1 MLILSVGYSGTRFSS
16 RQSTYRWFT
25 GSPLSTTWVLRTANH
40 RIIGSWPFAPAS
52 SRVAFPTAF
61 IKTDTFEEACTE
73 AVGPEHDWDNAEKDY
88 DGSLPTTI
96 TNAVCSRRG
105 LGRTFGCRR

>member
-1 MLILSVGYSGTRFSS
+1 MVPSPPTRPSGFTSVRTGLSPAPKTKKTPPGAPSGGQMLILSVGYSGTRFSS

-25 GSPLSTTWVLRTANH
+25 GSPLSTTWVSRTANH

-52 SRVAFPTAF
+52 SRVAFPKAF

-73 AVGPEHDWDNAEKDY
+73 AVGP
-88 DGSLPTTI
+88 
-96 TNAVCSRRG
+96 
-105 LGRTFGCRR
+105 